1 MDIKEILEKE
11 ANNISKQNDK
21 ILQAGTELS
30 PAIHEMYSRNV
41 TMLIEIAESINKLVI
56 KEEIINLGGGRYD

>member
-11 ANNISKQNDK
+11 ANNISKQNDE

-30 PAIHEMYSRNV
+30 PAMHEMYSRNV

-56 KEEIINLGGGRYD
+56 KEEVINLGGGKYD